1 MRFSN
6 LISRSALFA
15 AGVGSL
21 AFVTAFSGGCARE
34 YANYPPIEGDTFAVK
49 DLNSRQMQDAM
60 AAALRWTV
68 LRYPPAGGSQGGEML
83 AINLPPGIGEAGY
96 AHVAERVGEGAVPVT
111 EDNAKRLP
119 VYHVTR
125 IWLRGT
131 VARIDVVRPLYEMG
145 EKPGGGPVNRGVQVR
160 LAGGWEPWR
169 VTSSSEYE
177 VGVLDAPALNPIGS
191 AIPAPAARAQ
201 DPAPHA
207 AGESIDPTA
216 GEDPKKRNEP

>member
-1 MRFSN
+1 MRFSMM
-6 LISRSALFA
+6 ISRSALFA

-96 AHVAERVGEGAVPVT
+96 AHVAERVGEGAVPLT

-119 VYHVTR
+119 IYHVTR
-125 IWLRGT
+125 VWLRGER
-131 VARIDVVRPLYEMG
+131 ARIDVVRPLYEMG
-145 EKPGGGPVNRGVQVR
+145 SKPGGGTVYRGVQLR
-160 LAGGWEPWR
+160 LGGGWEPWR
-169 VTSSSEYE
+169 ATSSSEYE

-191 AIPAPAARAQ
+191 TPAVHSG
-201 DPAPHA
+201 HA
-207 AGESIDPTA
+207 NDHAGDHTGEAVDPTA
-216 GEDPKKRNEP
+216 GEDAKKPN

>member
-6 LISRSALFA
+6 VISRSALFA

-21 AFVTAFSGGCARE
+21 AFATAFSGGCARE

-83 AINLPPGIGEAGY
+83 AINLPPGIGETGY
-96 AHVAERVGEGAVPVT
+96 AYVAERVGEGAVPLT
-111 EDNAKRLP
+111 EDNAQRLP

-125 IWLRGT
+125 VWLRGER
-131 VARIDVVRPLYEMG
+131 ARVDVVRPLYEMG
-145 EKPGGGPVNRGVQVR
+145 SKPGGGTVYRGVQLR
-160 LAGGWEPWR
+160 LGGGWEPWR

-177 VGVLDAPALNPIGS
+177 VGVLEAPALNPIGS
-191 AIPAPAARAQ
+191 VPATGHSNEAGTGEAA
-201 DPAPHA
+201 DPA
-207 AGESIDPTA
+207 AGEDSKA
-216 GEDPKKRNEP
+216 SR